1 MFFPGYCNIGLPCP
15 PHISPSIYPLLIYI
29 LYLLK
34 LFFCLKAFSSFP
46 PGSLTGYT
54 YLHMYIIFTIL
65 QYSFLA
71 LAPCLPHALFSNYA
85 KPVSWKCVS
94 QASNLHFVQ
103 NGKYS
108 CYICYMYVY
117 MLCLLL
123 MLCSWFLFILE
134 DTCQKLPPL

>member
-15 PHISPSIYPLLIYI
+15 PHISPSIYPLLINQII
-29 LYLLK
+29 L
-34 LFFCLKAFSSFP
+34 LFKSIQQFSSWLFNRV
-46 PGSLTGYT
+46 YT

-71 LAPCLPHALFSNYA
+71 LAPCLPHAVFSNYA